1 MKCYE
6 NKFKKFYL
14 KSNWNHIKIFSE
26 IRLNSNLDFI
36 NNALLRI
43 LLNISI
49 KPYENYENK
58 NVMKKTQK
66 NFIQFQNEIALEI

>member
-26 IRLNSNLDFI
+26 IRLNSNMDFI

-58 NVMKKTQK
+58 NVMKKLK
-66 NFIQFQNEIALEI
+66 KISFNFKMKLH